1 MLVKVVLYDC
11 LFREKRMANLIP
23 QTVQGKTFKIN
34 EVCSIAGVKPYVLR
48 FWESEFHEISPRI
61 DENDIRYYDHQ
72 DIEAI
77 SLIKKLL
84 FEEKLTIEKTK
95 LELKLRVV
103 QPEASSQ
110 VPPEIVLDDLKPEA
124 KKPNFEKSQR
134 GGEVGELDQKNK
146 TEEGFSLNREELEK
160 LVLAKKKL
168 NGIISLTN
176 SLKQSHDWD

>member
-1 MLVKVVLYDC
+1 
-11 LFREKRMANLIP
+11 MANLIP

-48 FWESEFHEISPRI
+48 FWESEFHEISPKI

-84 FEEKLTIEKTK
+84 FDQKLTIEKTK

-103 QPEASSQ
+103 QPEVGSDN
-110 VPPEIVLDDLKPEA
+110 PPELILEDV
-124 KKPNFEKSQR
+124 
-134 GGEVGELDQKNK
+134 K
-146 TEEGFSLNREELEK
+146 TEEIVELGQRNKAEEGFALNPEELEK

-168 NGIISLTN
+168 NGIVSLTN
-176 SLKQSHDWD
+176 SLKQSHNWD

>member
-1 MLVKVVLYDC
+1 
-11 LFREKRMANLIP
+11 MANLIP

-61 DENDIRYYDHQ
+61 DENDIRYYCHQ

-103 QPEASSQ
+103 QPKAENEDF
-110 VPPEIVLDDLKPEA
+110 VELEFPTLNPEETQPTLENDQSIKKLDEVEPKISPKNQFAL
-124 KKPNFEKSQR
+124 
-134 GGEVGELDQKNK
+134 GE
-146 TEEGFSLNREELEK
+146 EELEK
-160 LVLAKKKL
+160 LVMAKEKL
-168 NGIISLTN
+168 NGIVSLTN
-176 SLKQSHDWD
+176 SLKQFHNWD

>member
-1 MLVKVVLYDC
+1 MVLYEC
-11 LFREKRMANLIP
+11 LFREIRMANLIP

-103 QPEASSQ
+103 KPELSPHG
-110 VPPEIVLDDLKPEA
+110 PPEIVIDGPKPEVKGPIFEGSQKD
-124 KKPNFEKSQR
+124 KKVFES
-134 GGEVGELDQKNK
+134 DQKIK
-146 TEEGFSLNREELEK
+146 TEEGFALNPEELEK

-168 NGIISLTN
+168 NGIVSLTN

>member
-1 MLVKVVLYDC
+1 
-11 LFREKRMANLIP
+11 MANLIP

-48 FWESEFHEISPRI
+48 FWESEFHEISPKI

-103 QPEASSQ
+103 QPETDSHN
-110 VPPEIVLDDLKPEA
+110 PPEVILEDLKTELKEPR
-124 KKPNFEKSQR
+124 FENLGKSK
-134 GGEVGELDQKNK
+134 EIADPDQKNK
-146 TEEGFSLNREELEK
+146 AEEGFALNPEELEK

-168 NGIISLTN
+168 NGIVSLTN
-176 SLKQSHDWD
+176 SLKQSHNWD

>member
-1 MLVKVVLYDC
+1 
-11 LFREKRMANLIP
+11 MANLIP

-48 FWESEFHEISPRI
+48 FWESEFHEISPKI

-103 QPEASSQ
+103 QPEADSNN
-110 VPPEIVLDDLKPEA
+110 PPEVILEDIKTEVKGPR
-124 KKPNFEKSQR
+124 FENLGKSEEIAEPDQR
-134 GGEVGELDQKNK
+134 NK
-146 TEEGFSLNREELEK
+146 VEEGFALNPEELEK

-168 NGIISLTN
+168 NGIVSLTN
-176 SLKQSHDWD
+176 SLKQSHNWD

>member
-1 MLVKVVLYDC
+1 
-11 LFREKRMANLIP
+11 MANLIP

-48 FWESEFHEISPRI
+48 FWESEFHEISPKI
-61 DENDIRYYDHQ
+61 DENDIRYYDHK

-103 QPEASSQ
+103 HPEVDSDNLPKDVSEGESRDEGHKPKFERSQ
-110 VPPEIVLDDLKPEA
+110 K
-124 KKPNFEKSQR
+124 NEKVTDVDQETKT
-134 GGEVGELDQKNK
+134 GEVVGWNS
-146 TEEGFSLNREELEK
+146 EEFEK

-176 SLKQSHDWD
+176 SLKQSHNWD

>member
-1 MLVKVVLYDC
+1 
-11 LFREKRMANLIP
+11 MANLIP

-48 FWESEFHEISPRI
+48 FWESEFHEISPKI
-61 DENDIRYYDHQ
+61 DENDIRYYDHK

-84 FEEKLTIEKTK
+84 FDEKLTIEKTK

-103 QPEASSQ
+103 QPEVNPHDPSQ
-110 VPPEIVLDDLKPEA
+110 VVFEEFNSDEEKP
-124 KKPNFEKSQR
+124 KFDNVQRNEKLAGSNK
-134 GGEVGELDQKNK
+134 ETK
-146 TEEGFSLNREELEK
+146 TEEGFALNPEELER
-160 LVLAKKKL
+160 LILAKEKL

-176 SLKQSHDWD
+176 SLKESHNWE

>member
-1 MLVKVVLYDC
+1 
-11 LFREKRMANLIP
+11 MANLIP

-103 QPEASSQ
+103 KPELSPHG
-110 VPPEIVLDDLKPEA
+110 PPEIVIDGPKPEVKEPIFEGSQKD
-124 KKPNFEKSQR
+124 KKVFES
-134 GGEVGELDQKNK
+134 DQKIK
-146 TEEGFSLNREELEK
+146 TEEGFALNPEELEK

-168 NGIISLTN
+168 NGIVSLTN